1 MAWSKRTNS
10 GPKMDQRATPTKMNP
25 VARTQKFQHTT
36 KKFTLIKYSLML
48 ASFMIFKVGFGTNNC
63 VQGFSLLISPIVP
76 IFFEKCTDFRN
87 PIKAS
92 SQHDVGNLM
101 PVTSVYSVTPDSVA
115 QHHDYTHSM
124 HAASPIVTTMV
135 SAVPIEH
142 TETPQHTVVQ
152 FEAEGA
158 YAPQVS
164 FR

>member
-1 MAWSKRTNS
+1 M
-10 GPKMDQRATPTKMNP
+10 KMSP
-25 VARTQKFQHTT
+25 VARTQKSQLTT
-36 KKFTLIKYSLML
+36 KKYTLIKYSLMS
-48 ASFMIFKVGFGTNNC
+48 ASFTTFKVGFGTLSNC
-63 VQGFSLLISPIVP
+63 VQGFSLLISSIAP

-101 PVTSVYSVTPDSVA
+101 PVTSVYSVTPDTVA

-152 FEAEGA
+152 FEPEGA

-164 FR
+164 FC